1 MHMHMFRPMNIN
13 FSHITLIAFLTAGCW
28 SGWVFDSLA
37 LLSCSRYGLTQSELL
52 QILEW
57 CGHTSVGTYDWTVI
71 AHAAGSALSHS
82 SDGSIYIASHSL
94 REVITQQLEGWF
106 LTI

>member
-1 MHMHMFRPMNIN
+1 MFD
-13 FSHITLIAFLTAGCW
+13 A
-28 SGWVFDSLA
+28 LA
-37 LLSCSRYGLTQSELL
+37 LLSCSRYGLMQSELL

-71 AHAAGSALSHS
+71 AHAAGSALSRS

-94 REVITQQLEGWF
+94 QQVITQQLEGWF
-106 LTI
+106 LTIQLVFAICRQRSTLPNIVPSTFWISYDKRA